1 MISKYYEAWEAMN
14 NLQEHSSKLNTIKD
28 LVNTAVRNTDDDTV
42 IALLEATNSMLE
54 LYVSEFDE
62 LFYDAWD
69 KTMVP
74 MHKDQTENIDTAL
87 GDIDE
92 MNDGV
97 LLNRDQKI
105 KQKLQNSWK
114 QFLGN

>member
-1 MISKYYEAWEAMN
+1 MNSKYYEAWDKMN
-14 NLQEHSSKLNTIKD
+14 KLQEHSSKLNTIKD
-28 LVNTAVRNTDDDTV
+28 LVNTAVQNTDDDTV
-42 IALLEATNSMLE
+42 IALLEAANSMLE

-62 LFYDAWD
+62 LFYNAWD

-74 MHKDQTENIDTAL
+74 LYHNQTENIDTAL
-87 GDIDE
+87 GNIDE

-97 LLNRDQKI
+97 LLNQDQKI

>member
-1 MISKYYEAWEAMN
+1 MNSNYYEAWDAMN
-14 NLQEHSSKLNTIKD
+14 KLQEHSSKLNTIKD
-28 LVNTAVRNTDDDTV
+28 LVKTSIQNTNDDTV

-74 MHKDQTENIDTAL
+74 MYKDQTENIDTAL